1 MTNTML
7 INFDSMVFLGV
18 NRDNISESKFHC
30 FDHNFNENLII
41 FQYCF
46 TISYK
51 NEGQRHYDL
60 RTDTEAECNAWID
73 NIKRAP

>member
-1 MTNTML
+1 MSFL
-7 INFDSMVFLGV
+7 IGED
-18 NRDNISESKFHC
+18 HTC
-30 FDHNFNENLII
+30 FIRNLIKLSLFS

-46 TISYK
+46 TITYK